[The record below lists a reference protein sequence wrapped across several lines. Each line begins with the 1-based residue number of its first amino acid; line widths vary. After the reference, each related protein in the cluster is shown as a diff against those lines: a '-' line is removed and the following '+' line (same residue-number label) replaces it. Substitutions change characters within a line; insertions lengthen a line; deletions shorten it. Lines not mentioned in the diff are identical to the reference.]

1 MIIYR
6 FTQLDEQQK
15 AQIHRLWNEE
25 YPINLKGRFSI
36 LLNETNNHRH
46 FIIQNKENVI
56 IAWSVLFE
64 NDGQERFSIIVS
76 SKSKGLGYGKLLL
89 DEMKKAVPEF
99 SGWVIDHEND
109 LLQSGES
116 YRSPIK
122 FYLKNGF
129 EVIHDER
136 LETPIIS
143 CVKVKWSR

>member
-6 FTQLDEQQK
+6 STQLNDQQK

-25 YPINLKGRFSI
+25 YPINLNGRFSI

-46 FIIQNKENVI
+46 FHIQNKENEI

-99 SGWVIDHEND
+99 NGWVIDHEND
-109 LLQSGES
+109 LLISGEK
-116 YRSPIK
+116 YRSPID
-122 FYLKNGF
+122 FYIKNGF
-129 EVIHDER
+129 EVLHEER